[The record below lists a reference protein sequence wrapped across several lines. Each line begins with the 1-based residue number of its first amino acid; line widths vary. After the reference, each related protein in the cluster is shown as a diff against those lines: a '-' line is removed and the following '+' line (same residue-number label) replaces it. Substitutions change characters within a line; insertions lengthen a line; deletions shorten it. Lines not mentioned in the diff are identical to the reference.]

1 MEYKSSLQGVKVPA
15 LIYGTAWKEDR
26 TTQLVEKA
34 LAKGFK
40 GIDTA
45 CQPKH
50 YQEHLVG
57 DGLERAFSSG
67 LAREDIF
74 LQTKFTPL
82 PGQDPNRIPYDPKA
96 LIEEQIRQ
104 SLNVSLKNLKV
115 DYIDS
120 LVIHSPLPTMEETLQ
135 AWKTME
141 VFVDEGRVKQLGI
154 SNCYHPEFFKYLF
167 EVSRIKPA
175 VIQNRLY
182 AQSGYD
188 LEIREFCLDKNILYQ
203 SFWTLTANPHILNH
217 SAFIEIVD
225 SVKKTPA
232 QVFFKY
238 LNHIGVV
245 PLTGTTSEIHMQED
259 LAIFGFKL
267 HDDQLKVIDQLGP
280 LR

>member
-1 MEYKSSLQGVKVPA
+1 MEYKNSLQEVKVPA

-26 TTQLVEKA
+26 TSNLVEKA
-34 LAKGFK
+34 LKKGFK

-57 DGLERAFSSG
+57 DGLERAFTYG
-67 LAREDIF
+67 IAREDIF

-82 PGQDPNRIPYDPKA
+82 PGQDPNRIPYDPEA

-104 SLNVSLKNLKV
+104 SLTVSLKNLKV

-141 VFVDEGRVKQLGI
+141 VFVDEGRVRQLGI
-154 SNCYHPEFFKYLF
+154 SNCYYPEFFKYLF

-188 LEIREFCLDKNILYQ
+188 LEIREFCLDRNVLYQ

-217 SAFIEIVD
+217 PAFIEIVD

-232 QVFFKY
+232 QVFFRY

-259 LAIFGFKL
+259 LAIFDFKL
-267 HDDQLKVIDQLGP
+267 DEDQLKVIDQLGP

>member
-1 MEYKSSLQGVKVPA
+1 MEFKYSLQGVKVPA

-26 TTQLVEKA
+26 TTNLVEKA
-34 LAKGFK
+34 FSKGFK
-40 GIDTA
+40 GVDTA

-50 YQEHLVG
+50 YQEDLVG
-57 DGLERAFSSG
+57 EGLKRAFDSG
-67 LAREDIF
+67 ISRDEVF

-82 PGQDPNRIPYDPKA
+82 PGQDPNKIPYNPRNPLED
-96 LIEEQIRQ
+96 QIRE
-104 SLNVSLKNLKV
+104 SLSTSLTNLQV

-141 VFVDEGRVKQLGI
+141 EFVDQGKVKQLGI

-203 SFWTLTANPHILNH
+203 SFWTLTANPNIL
-217 SAFIEIVD
+217 SDSKFIEITELYKQT
-225 SVKKTPA
+225 SA
-232 QVFFKY
+232 QIFFRY
-238 LNHIGVV
+238 LTQIGVV

-259 LAIFGFKL
+259 LEIFDFKL
-267 HDDQLKVIDQLGP
+267 DDKDLKVIDQLGP

>member
-1 MEYKSSLQGVKVPA
+1 MEYKNSLQGVKVPA

-26 TTQLVEKA
+26 TANLVEKA
-34 LAKGFK
+34 LEKGFK

-57 DGLERAFSSG
+57 DGLERAFDSG
-67 LAREDIF
+67 IVREDIF

-82 PGQDPNRIPYDPKA
+82 PGQDPNRIPYDPQA
-96 LIEEQIRQ
+96 PTEEQIRQ

-120 LVIHSPLPTMEETLQ
+120 LVIHSPFPTMDETLQ

-141 VFVDEGRVKQLGI
+141 EFVDDNRVKQLGI
-154 SNCYHPEFFKYLF
+154 SNCYHFEFFKYLF

-182 AQSGYD
+182 SQSGYD
-188 LEIREFCLDKNILYQ
+188 KEIREFCLDKGILYQ

-217 SAFIEIVD
+217 AAFIEIVN
-225 SVKKTPA
+225 SVKQTSA
-232 QVFFKY
+232 QVFFRY
-238 LNHIGVV
+238 LNQIGVV
-245 PLTGTTSEIHMQED
+245 PLTGTTSEVHMQED
-259 LAIFGFKL
+259 LAIFNFEL
-267 HDDQLKVIDQLGP
+267 NENQLKVIDQLGP